1 MAIVNQFNLELEQMD
16 VKTAFLHGDLEETIY
31 MEQPEGFVEDK
42 SKVCLLKKSLYG
54 LKQSPRK
61 WYRRFDEF
69 LLKTGFVKRGY
80 DSCVY
85 MLKRGEK
92 VILYLLLYVDDILMA
107 SSSKDEI
114 VKLKEKLNGEFEM
127 KGLGPAKRVLGID
140 IFKNRDKGELFLFQL
155 SYLKKVVERF
165 RMSNFKTV
173 STPLGHHTKLSI
185 KQCPQSEDE
194 KKEMESTPYASG
206 VGSIMYRMVC
216 SRPDL
221 AYAVSI
227 VSRFMA
233 NSGIVHW
240 QALKWVLRYL
250 SGSLKRG
257 LKYTRAA
264 QDEDALDGYV
274 DADYAGNVVTRKS
287 LSGFVFTFYG
297 TTISWKENQQSV
309 VALSTTEV
317 EYIAPI
323 EGVKEAIWFG
333 ELGITQECV
342 KIHCDSKSVHLAN
355 HQVYDERTK
364 HIDIRLDFVRDMII
378 A

>member
-1 MAIVNQFNLELEQMD
+1 VR
-16 VKTAFLHGDLEETIY
+16 
-31 MEQPEGFVEDK
+31 
-42 SKVCLLKKSLYG
+42 S
-54 LKQSPRK
+54 
-61 WYRRFDEF
+61 
-69 LLKTGFVKRGY
+69 GY

-127 KGLGPAKRVLGID
+127 KDLGPTKRVLGID
-140 IFKNRDKGELFLFQL
+140 ILRNRDKGELFLSQL

-165 RMSNFKTV
+165 RMSNSKTV

-194 KKEMESTPYASG
+194 KQEMESTTYASR
-206 VGSIMYRMVC
+206 VGSIMYGMVC

-240 QALKWVLRYL
+240 QVLKWVLRYL
-250 SGSLKRG
+250 NGSLKGG
-257 LKYTRAA
+257 LKYTIAA
-264 QDEDALDGYV
+264 QEEDVLVGYV
-274 DADYAGNVVTRKS
+274 DADYASNVDTRKS
-287 LSGFVFTFYG
+287 LSGFVFTLYG
-297 TTISWKENQQSV
+297 TTISWKANQQSV
-309 VALSTTEV
+309 VALSTTQA
-317 EYIAPI
+317 EYIALV
-323 EGVKEAIWFG
+323 EGVKEAIWLKGMIG

-342 KIHCDSKSVHLAN
+342 KIHCDSQSAIHLAN
-355 HQVYDERTK
+355 HQVYHERTK
-364 HIDIRLDFVRDMII
+364 HIDIRLHFVRDMIESKENVVEKVASEENPVDVFTKSLPRSRFKHCLDLI
-378 A
+378 KFVEE